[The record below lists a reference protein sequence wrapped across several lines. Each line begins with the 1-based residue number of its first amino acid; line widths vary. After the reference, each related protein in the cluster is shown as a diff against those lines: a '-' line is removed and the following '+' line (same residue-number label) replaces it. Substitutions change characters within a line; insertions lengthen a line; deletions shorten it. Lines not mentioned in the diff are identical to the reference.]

1 MTECGLSNLATC
13 LPEKLFEYMLTI
25 VNAPFQ
31 PLLDAINALMTQPVN
46 IHIFES
52 LWVIIIYIISMFY
65 GLFLLF
71 AGFNFMISGYDAAKR
86 ENAKEWLKNTVLMIL
101 FVQASF
107 LIYELVIEVG
117 ALLAAGVM
125 DIIDPHFFLLTADSI
140 TNIGLELLLGMFY
153 GIILIIT
160 VVFLALRYLL
170 VAVGVL
176 FFPFALFFY
185 FIPPLQ
191 EYGKALLNI
200 LLIIIFVP
208 FFNALVLFAASAL
221 LDLPVFDNFKI
232 VLMISAF
239 LLINLLSLFLII
251 LGIFKA
257 TTSAANSD
265 AGKAIGAAIKYFA

>member
-1 MTECGLSNLATC
+1 LTECGLSNLATC
-13 LPEKLFEYMLTI
+13 LPEKLFEYLLAI
-25 VNAPFQ
+25 INAPFQ

-52 LWVIIIYIISMFY
+52 LWVIIVYIISMFY
-65 GLFLLF
+65 GIFLLF

-107 LIYELVIEVG
+107 LIYELVVEVG

-153 GIILIIT
+153 GIILVIT

-208 FFNALVLFAASAL
+208 FFNALILFAASAL

>member
-1 MTECGLSNLATC
+1 LTECGLSNLATC
-13 LPEKLFEYMLTI
+13 LPEKFFEFVLTI

-31 PLLDAINALMTQPVN
+31 PLLDAISVLMTHPVN
-46 IHIFES
+46 VHIFES

-107 LIYELVIEVG
+107 LIYELIVEVG

-125 DIIDPHFFLLTADSI
+125 DIIDPHFFLLTADSLA
-140 TNIGLELLLGMFY
+140 NIGLELLLGMFY
-153 GIILIIT
+153 GLVLVIT
-160 VVFLALRYLL
+160 IVFLALRYLL

-191 EYGKALLNI
+191 EYGKALLNV
-200 LLIIIFVP
+200 LLVVIFVP
-208 FFNALVLFAASAL
+208 FFNALILFAASAL

-239 LLINLLSLFLII
+239 LLINLFSLFLIV

-257 TTSAANSD
+257 VTSAANSD

>member
-13 LPEKLFEYMLTI
+13 LPEKLFEYILSI
-25 VNAPFQ
+25 INAPFQ

-52 LWVIIIYIISMFY
+52 LWVIIVYIISMFY

-107 LIYELVIEVG
+107 LIYELIIEVG

-160 VVFLALRYLL
+160 LVFLALRYLL
-170 VAVGVL
+170 VSVGVL

-200 LLIIIFVP
+200 LLVIIFVP

-257 TTSAANSD
+257 TSSAKNSD

>member
-13 LPEKLFEYMLTI
+13 IPEKLFEYILTI

-31 PLLDAINALMTQPVN
+31 PLLDAINSLMTQPVN

-153 GIILIIT
+153 GIILVIT

-200 LLIIIFVP
+200 LLVIIFVP
-208 FFNALVLFAASAL
+208 FFNALILFAASAL

-265 AGKAIGAAIKYFA
+265 AGKAIGAAVKYFA

>member
-1 MTECGLSNLATC
+1 LTECGLSNLATC
-13 LPEKLFEYMLTI
+13 LPEKLFEYILSI
-25 VNAPFQ
+25 INAPFQ

-52 LWVIIIYIISMFY
+52 LWVIIVYIISMFY

-107 LIYELVIEVG
+107 LIYELIIEVG

-160 VVFLALRYLL
+160 LVFLALRYLL
-170 VAVGVL
+170 VSVGVL

-200 LLIIIFVP
+200 LLVIIFVP

-257 TTSAANSD
+257 TSSAKNSD

>member
-1 MTECGLSNLATC
+1 LTECGLSNLATC
-13 LPEKLFEYMLTI
+13 LPEKLFEYILSI
-25 VNAPFQ
+25 INAPFQ

-52 LWVIIIYIISMFY
+52 LWVIIVYIISMFY

-107 LIYELVIEVG
+107 LIYELIIEVG

-257 TTSAANSD
+257 TTSATHSD

>member
-13 LPEKLFEYMLTI
+13 IPEKLFEYILTI

-31 PLLDAINALMTQPVN
+31 PLLDGINALMTQPVN
-46 IHIFES
+46 IHIFEG
-52 LWVIIIYIISMFY
+52 LWVIIIYILSMFY

-71 AGFNFMISGYDAAKR
+71 AGFNFMISGYDAVKR

-107 LIYELVIEVG
+107 LIYELIIEVG

-153 GIILIIT
+153 GLVLVIT
-160 VVFLALRYLL
+160 VIFLALRYLL

-200 LLIIIFVP
+200 LLVIIFVP

-251 LGIFKA
+251 LGMFKA

-265 AGKAIGAAIKYFA
+265 AGKAIGAAVKYFA

>member
-1 MTECGLSNLATC
+1 
-13 LPEKLFEYMLTI
+13 
-25 VNAPFQ
+25 
-31 PLLDAINALMTQPVN
+31 MTQPVN

-153 GIILIIT
+153 GIILVIT

-200 LLIIIFVP
+200 LLVIIFVP
-208 FFNALVLFAASAL
+208 FFNALILFAASAL

-265 AGKAIGAAIKYFA
+265 AGKAIGAAVKYFA